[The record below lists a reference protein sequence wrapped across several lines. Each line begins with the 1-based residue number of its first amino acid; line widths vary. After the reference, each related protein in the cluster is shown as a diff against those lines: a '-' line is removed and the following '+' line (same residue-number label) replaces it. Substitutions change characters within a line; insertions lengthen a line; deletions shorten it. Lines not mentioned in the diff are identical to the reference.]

1 MVSAQNVFVARPGQY
16 TVRVPTREN
25 EDLMTSTRRRRLPL
39 IALAGSL
46 ALAAPL
52 MLSGCSLLHLPGSN
66 GGGVSIPGVGSVGS
80 GKLPSDFPTADV
92 PVIKGDIVSGLSL
105 GTGKDKAWNV
115 SVKVSGLDA
124 FDEIVTELTGAGFT
138 QEEAGGKTSDGAT
151 GIFTKGDYHVVNLLS
166 TGDKKTGPVANY
178 TVTQGT
184 DSSNG

>member
-1 MVSAQNVFVARPGQY
+1 
-16 TVRVPTREN
+16 
-25 EDLMTSTRRRRLPL
+25 MTTTRRRRLPL

-66 GGGVSIPGVGSVGS
+66 GGGISIPGVGSAGT
-80 GKLPSDFPTADV
+80 GKLPSDFPTSDV

-115 SVKVSGLDA
+115 MVKVSGVDA

-138 QEEAGGKTSDGAT
+138 QEEVGGKTADGAT
-151 GIFTKGDYHVVNLLS
+151 GVFTKGDYHVAILLS
-166 TGDKKTGPVANY
+166 TGDKKNGPVANY
-178 TVTQGT
+178 TVTKSS
-184 DSSNG
+184 DSNG

>member
-1 MVSAQNVFVARPGQY
+1 
-16 TVRVPTREN
+16 
-25 EDLMTSTRRRRLPL
+25 MTTTRRRRLPL

-66 GGGVSIPGVGSVGS
+66 GGGISIPGVGSAGT
-80 GKLPSDFPTADV
+80 GKLPSDFPTSDV

-115 SVKVSGLDA
+115 TVKVSGIDA
-124 FDEIVTELTGAGFT
+124 FDEITSELTGAGFK
-138 QEEAGGKTSDGAT
+138 QEELGGKTADGAT
-151 GIFTKGDYHVVNLLS
+151 GVFTKGDYNIAILLS
-166 TGDKKTGPVANY
+166 KADDKTGFVANY
-178 TVTQGT
+178 TVTKSS